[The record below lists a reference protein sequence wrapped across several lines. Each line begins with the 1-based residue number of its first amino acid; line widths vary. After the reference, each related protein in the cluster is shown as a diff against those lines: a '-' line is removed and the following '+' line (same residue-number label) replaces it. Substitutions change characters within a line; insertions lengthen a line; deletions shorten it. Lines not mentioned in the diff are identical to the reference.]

1 MNGLGDMFSVG
12 SGWVARAIESL
23 PREESMGAGDR
34 QLTTL
39 ALLLLAGAG
48 TGEAA
53 AQNPSGAIAPPTSSP
68 LHFSGSVLITGLPA
82 DPGAV
87 VQVVVFRTGMSYKVG
102 ADANVEVQTSG
113 LTRPP
118 PAPTTTGYDGFLEGT
133 PECRNP
139 DNTYD
144 FYVNGVYAN
153 AARKYPFSP
162 AVTLL

>member
-53 AQNPSGAIAPPTSSP
+53 AQNPSGAIAQPTSST
-68 LHFSGSVLITGLPA
+68 LHFSGSVLIAGLPA

-87 VQVVVFRTGMSYKVG
+87 VQVVVFRTGMSYKVC
-102 ADANVEVQTSG
+102 ADATVEVQTTG

-118 PAPTTTGYDGFLEGT
+118 PAPKTFDIYAGGQQIKSVSPRIST
-133 PECRNP
+133 PR
-139 DNTYD
+139 YGRA
-144 FYVNGVYAN
+144 VSAN
-153 AARKYPFSP
+153 VELP
-162 AVTLL
+162 